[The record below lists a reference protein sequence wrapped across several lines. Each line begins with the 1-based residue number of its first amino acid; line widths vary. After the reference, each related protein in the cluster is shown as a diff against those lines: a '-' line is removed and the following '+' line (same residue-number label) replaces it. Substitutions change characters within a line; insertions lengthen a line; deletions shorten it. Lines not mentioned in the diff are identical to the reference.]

1 MSEQFNTIQSLIED
15 KKSLMDISNK
25 LRSEMMRMK
34 GHSTP
39 PINQRDEVFQSLPNE
54 SIQNT
59 SDNSDSDIEGFA
71 KTLLTNVIGQTGT
84 STKVRRR
91 EVNHLMFSSCND
103 I

>member
-84 STKVRRR
+84 STKVRRS